1 MGADLMRC
9 RGGLA
14 AVLIL
19 AAASLLAPTDRAA
32 AVFSGEMSPTV
43 RSGDSDYAD
52 GVEAFEAE
60 DWPAAITALA
70 KVVERRPHHD
80 NAWSLLGYSLRK
92 SGNHERALDAYG
104 RALSINPHHRGAMA
118 YLGEAYLDLGRVRDA
133 KILLIR
139 LAGECRRV
147 ALTFSDGNFQNGCG
161 EYSTLRQSIESYETD
176 PEGRVEPV
184 AQRW

>member
-1 MGADLMRC
+1 MGMHPRQRRSA
-9 RGGLA
+9 LA
-14 AVLIL
+14 AFAMLV
-19 AAASLLAPTDRAA
+19 AAALIVPTDRAA

-52 GVEAFEAE
+52 GVEAFEDE

-118 YLGEAYLDLGRVRDA
+118 YLGEAYLDLDRVRDA

-139 LAGECRRV
+139 LATECRRV

-161 EYSTLRQSIESYETD
+161 EYATLKQSIESYEID
-176 PEGRVEPV
+176 PAGRVEPV

>member
-1 MGADLMRC
+1 MAAFRMHGRFGPAAFAMLVAA
-9 RGGLA
+9 GLL
-14 AVLIL
+14 V
-19 AAASLLAPTDRAA
+19 PTDRAA

-52 GVEAFEAE
+52 GIEAFEEE
-60 DWPAAITALA
+60 DWPAVITALS

-92 SGNHERALDAYG
+92 SGNHERAMDAYG

-118 YLGEAYLDLGRVRDA
+118 YLGEAYLDLDRVRDA

-147 ALTFSDGNFQNGCG
+147 ALTFSDGNFQNGCA
-161 EYSTLRQSIESYETD
+161 EYSTLKQSIESYEID
-176 PEGRVEPV
+176 PEARVEPV